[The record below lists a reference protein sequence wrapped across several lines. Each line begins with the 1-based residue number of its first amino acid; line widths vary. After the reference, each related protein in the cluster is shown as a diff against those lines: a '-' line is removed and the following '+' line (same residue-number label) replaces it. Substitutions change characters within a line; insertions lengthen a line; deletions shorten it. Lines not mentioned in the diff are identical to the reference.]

1 MMIKTLLSSSIMT
14 TKSSLILE
22 NKNKTNKIL
31 IRQIIP
37 SISNG
42 FRKDLYIFFNIFPLF
57 CSYLPSK
64 KDLHLNKLEFPSPM
78 DALCQV
84 WLKLTHWFWGIRFF

>member
-42 FRKDLYIFFNIFPLF
+42 FRKDL
-57 CSYLPSK
+57 
-64 KDLHLNKLEFPSPM
+64 
-78 DALCQV
+78 
-84 WLKLTHWFWGIRFF
+84 